1 MKPFCNGAYV
11 HAYACVLTVAF
22 RRLSLQLNAITL
34 DDMGEDVGYPAEQW
48 YHFTTPGNSS
58 YMLKCSYAQFI
69 SLLDPYIT
77 DESHANT
84 VLDPPVIRSTTH
96 AIL

>member
-1 MKPFCNGAYV
+1 MKPFCNGAHV
-11 HAYACVLTVAF
+11 HMRVCKLAF
-22 RRLSLQLNAITL
+22 RRSSLQLNAITL

-69 SLLDPYIT
+69 SLLDPHIT
-77 DESHANT
+77 DESCANK
-84 VLDPPVIRSTTH
+84 VLVPPVIRSTTCTH